1 MEDLFLFSMRFSH
14 QRFTVV
20 LVVFLLSGVALQ
32 WQDFVLH
39 CEGSRAHRP
48 RRPARCT
55 LSVQLKMLLLL
66 LPLMMMMMNTASAP
80 RGILSM
86 KGTYKWLELH

>member
-1 MEDLFLFSMRFSH
+1 MGFFH
-14 QRFTVV
+14 QRFTVI

-39 CEGSRAHRP
+39 CSRP
-48 RRPARCT
+48 RRPRRPRT
-55 LSVQLKMLLLL
+55 LHVDRAAENVVTPAAAAPADEHS
-66 LPLMMMMMNTASAP
+66 SAP

-86 KGTYKWLELH
+86 KGTYKWLGYIEKI

>member
-1 MEDLFLFSMRFSH
+1 MGFFH

-39 CEGSRAHRP
+39 CEGSRP
-48 RRPARCT
+48 RRPRT
-55 LSVQLKMLLLL
+55 LHVERAAENVVTPAAADEHSKRSSRNLGDE
-66 LPLMMMMMNTASAP
+66 
-80 RGILSM
+80 RYI
-86 KGTYKWLELH
+86 

>member
-1 MEDLFLFSMRFSH
+1 MGFFH

-39 CEGSRAHRP
+39 CEGSRPRRP
-48 RRPARCT
+48 RRPRT
-55 LSVQLKMLLLL
+55 LHVERAAENVVTPAAADEHSKRSSRNLVDK
-66 LPLMMMMMNTASAP
+66 
-80 RGILSM
+80 RYI
-86 KGTYKWLELH
+86 